1 MRYSILRQYRQRLQ
15 SGAEEAVTYRKSQ
28 NLALEA
34 GPTGPNFLRPKHRH
48 KYKAKLQDHIPMMVI
63 QSVAPIDTKDGIRND
78 DPTHQDPCHLG
89 SELT

>member
-1 MRYSILRQYRQRLQ
+1 
-15 SGAEEAVTYRKSQ
+15 
-28 NLALEA
+28 
-34 GPTGPNFLRPKHRH
+34 
-48 KYKAKLQDHIPMMVI
+48 MMVI

>member
-34 GPTGPNFLRPKHRH
+34 GPT
-48 KYKAKLQDHIPMMVI
+48 
-63 QSVAPIDTKDGIRND
+63 
-78 DPTHQDPCHLG
+78 
-89 SELT
+89 